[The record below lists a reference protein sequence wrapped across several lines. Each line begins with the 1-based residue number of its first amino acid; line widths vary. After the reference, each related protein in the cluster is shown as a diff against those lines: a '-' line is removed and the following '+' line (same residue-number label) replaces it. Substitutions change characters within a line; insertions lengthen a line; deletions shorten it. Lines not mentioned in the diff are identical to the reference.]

1 MSLTAGGGADCRLDD
16 YRLTANLA
24 GDIVLVYAVRE
35 FGETFADEQWVSF
48 HLYKLTQGGDEDGP
62 GPDWYFQEYKAVKSH
77 KKYCDVNDAMK
88 AEVKP
93 ATLQMLELKKT
104 K

>member
-1 MSLTAGGGADCRLDD
+1 M
-16 YRLTANLA
+16 NPA
-24 GDIVLVYAVRE
+24 GDILVVYAIRE
-35 FGETFADEQWVSF
+35 FGETYADEQWVTF
-48 HLYKLTQGGDEDGP
+48 HLYKLIEAKDGDDT

-77 KKYCDVNDAMK
+77 KKYCDLNDAME

-93 ATLQMLELKKT
+93 ATLQMPELKKT